1 VLFFP
6 FLNCIE
12 QAHNKPYCP
21 FSGGSGGSGGGGGG
35 GGDEDKTMIIDSQLK
50 VKANMWASI

>member
-12 QAHNKPYCP
+12 QVHNKPYCP
-21 FSGGSGGSGGGGGG
+21 FSGGVA
-35 GGDEDKTMIIDSQLK
+35 GGDDEDDSISNDNRWS
-50 VKANMWASI
+50 VES